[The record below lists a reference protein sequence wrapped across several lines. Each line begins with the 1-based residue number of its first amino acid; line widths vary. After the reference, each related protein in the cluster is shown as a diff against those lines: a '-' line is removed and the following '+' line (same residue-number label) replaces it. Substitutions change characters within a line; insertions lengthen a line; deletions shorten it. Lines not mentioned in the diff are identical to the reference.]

1 MHHLRL
7 TYPLAILALIA
18 LMLAPAAARADNYTS
33 FVQKMGDTALTNLT
47 GKELTTK
54 ERETRVRDLLNRN
67 FDVDTIGKFA
77 LGRHWRTATS
87 GEQKEFLSLF
97 ENMIVKTYTQRF
109 GEYSGQQFKVGNSK
123 KAHSKSDDYIVT
135 SQVIQK
141 DGPPVNVEWRVRSI
155 RGQLKVIDVI
165 IENVSMGV
173 TQRSDFDAVI
183 QRGGG
188 KVSALLDSLK
198 KHQAH

>member
-7 TYPLAILALIA
+7 TYPLAVLAFIA
-18 LMLAPAAARADNYTS
+18 MMFAPSAVRADNYTS

-47 GKELTTK
+47 GKELAAK
-54 ERETRVRDLLNRN
+54 EREKRVRDLLNRN

-77 LGRHWRTATS
+77 MGRHWRTAT
-87 GEQKEFLSLF
+87 GAEQKEFLSLF

-123 KAHSKSDDYIVT
+123 KAHANSNDYIVT

-155 RGQLKVIDVI
+155 GGQLKVIDVI

-188 KVSALLDSLK
+188 KVSALIDSLK
-198 KHQAH
+198 KHQVN

>member
-18 LMLAPAAARADNYTS
+18 LMLAPAAARADKYTS

-47 GKELTTK
+47 GKELNAK

-77 LGRHWRTATS
+77 MGRHWRTAS
-87 GEQKEFLSLF
+87 GAEQKEFLSLF
-97 ENMIVKTYTQRF
+97 EDMIVKTYTQRF
-109 GEYSGQQFKVGNSK
+109 EEYSGQQFKVGNSK
-123 KAHSKSDDYIVT
+123 KAHSKSEDYIVT
-135 SQVIQK
+135 SQVVQK

-155 RGQLKVIDVI
+155 GGQLKVIDVI

-188 KVSALLDSLK
+188 KVSALIDTLK
-198 KHQAH
+198 KHQVN